1 MKTATADTRFEN
13 APVCILV
20 VDDHPS
26 SAATLAR
33 VISQLGPG
41 VDVLSAESGEQALS
55 LMRNR
60 TVDMLITDLVM
71 PGVTGLELI
80 ERMQVL
86 PNHRPAYTI
95 LMTAYDVPGLKEIAR
110 RLMVNEVIS
119 KPIQPE
125 GICRMITKAIEV
137 CGFEPLSG
145 AASGTRREAKPA
157 AGDDPDPDPPS
168 PQRED
173 RGTDGKE

>member
-1 MKTATADTRFEN
+1 MRNTTAKTSSPN

-41 VDVLSAESGEQALS
+41 LEVFSAESAEQALHLIQNKS
-55 LMRNR
+55 
-60 TVDMLITDLVM
+60 VDMLITDLVM
-71 PGVTGLELI
+71 PGGTGLELI
-80 ERMQVL
+80 EKMQVL
-86 PNHRPAYTI
+86 SNHRPAYTI

-110 RLMVNEVIS
+110 RLMVNEVVS

-125 GICRMITKAIEV
+125 DVNRMITRAIEV
-137 CGFEPLSG
+137 CGFGPIGRTDAGAGQAGKAVSG
-145 AASGTRREAKPA
+145 AGLDPAKPI
-157 AGDDPDPDPPS
+157 P
-168 PQRED
+168 
-173 RGTDGKE
+173 